1 VSFGDRYLM
10 GRPADVWRID
20 PRIPQADQVGE
31 FYYARNKFDRGHLT
45 RREDL
50 EFGKSPELA
59 LGSAGDTCHFTNCT
73 PQHAGF
79 NQSRQIWQGIERH
92 VLEEAIVKGKY
103 NAQILTGPIFD
114 DSDPDYKAIQYP
126 VQYWK
131 IVAALN
137 SAGELF
143 ATAYLAS
150 QADVIARLG
159 IEADVPFSPFKL
171 FQVKISE
178 IERLTGLSF
187 VYGKDERPLTEC
199 DPLETARLPRRGRFS
214 PNESVGMAAVPSGYV
229 ELMEL
234 DDIVM

>member
-1 VSFGDRYLM
+1 
-10 GRPADVWRID
+10 
-20 PRIPQADQVGE
+20 
-31 FYYARNKFDRGHLT
+31 
-45 RREDL
+45 
-50 EFGKSPELA
+50 
-59 LGSAGDTCHFTNCT
+59 
-73 PQHAGF
+73 
-79 NQSRQIWQGIERH
+79 

-114 DSDPDYKAIQYP
+114 DSDPDFKAIQYP

-131 IVAALN
+131 IAAALN

-159 IEADVPFSPFKL
+159 IEADLPFSPFKL
-171 FQVKISE
+171 FQVKIAE

-187 VYGKDERPLTEC
+187 VYGKDERSLTEC

-214 PNESVGMAAVPSGYV
+214 LNESMGMAAVLSGYL

-234 DDIVM
+234 DDIVMS

>member
-1 VSFGDRYLM
+1 
-10 GRPADVWRID
+10 
-20 PRIPQADQVGE
+20 
-31 FYYARNKFDRGHLT
+31 
-45 RREDL
+45 
-50 EFGKSPELA
+50 
-59 LGSAGDTCHFTNCT
+59 
-73 PQHAGF
+73 
-79 NQSRQIWQGIERH
+79 

-103 NAQILTGPIFD
+103 NAQIFTGPIFD
-114 DSDPDYKAIQYP
+114 DSDLDFKAIQYP

-159 IEADVPFSPFKL
+159 IKADVPYRSFKL
-171 FQVKISE
+171 FQVKIAE

-187 VYGKDERPLTEC
+187 VYGKEDRPLTEC

-214 PNESVGMAAVPSGYV
+214 PNESMGMDFVGSSC
-229 ELMEL
+229 
-234 DDIVM
+234 